1 MSVLTSTQNTPL
13 PILEPEISIIIPC
26 YNEERFIAG
35 VLERL
40 VQQSSDARYEIV
52 IVDGRST
59 DGTRQAIES
68 FATENSDV
76 SVRVVDNPARNIP
89 TALNLGIRAA
99 RGELIVRMDA
109 HSAPSMNY
117 VARCA
122 ELLREQRA
130 AIVGMPWHIKPG
142 NDSLMARAIA
152 LGVSHPLGAG
162 DAKYRFSGSA
172 SQFVDTVP
180 FGAFHKSLWEGLG
193 GFNEA
198 LLANEDYDFNYRTRK
213 GGGKVLLDN
222 EAHSDYFA
230 RSSLGELSKQ
240 YYRYGLWKAR
250 MLKLHPTSIKLRQ
263 LIPPLFVISLPV
275 LAVLSLVF
283 PVVGWL
289 LLAMLSFYLV
299 VIVSGSL
306 QSASRAHDIK
316 LALYLPAIFAVIHFC
331 WGTGFVVGLSTDYT
345 DNQKQS
351 A

>member
-1 MSVLTSTQNTPL
+1 MFVLTNTQNAPL
-13 PILEPEISIIIPC
+13 PEISIIIPC

-35 VLERL
+35 VLGRL
-40 VQQSSDARYEIV
+40 VQQSCDARYEIV

-59 DGTRQAIES
+59 DGTRQAIEN
-68 FATENSDV
+68 FANENSDV
-76 SVRVVDNPARNIP
+76 SLCVVDNPARNIP

-109 HSAPSMNY
+109 HSAPSINY

-122 ELLREQRA
+122 ELLRDQRA

-142 NDSLMARAIA
+142 AGSLMARAIA
-152 LGVSHPLGAG
+152 VAVSHPLGAG

-213 GGGKVLLDN
+213 NGGKILLDN

-230 RSSLGELSKQ
+230 RASLSELAKQ
-240 YYRYGLWKAR
+240 YFRYGLWKAR
-250 MLKLHPTSIKLRQ
+250 MVKLHPESIKLRQ

-275 LAVLSLVF
+275 LAGLSLVF
-283 PVVGWL
+283 PVLGWL
-289 LLAMLSFYLV
+289 LLALVSFYLV
-299 VIVSGSL
+299 VILAGSL
-306 QSASRAHDIK
+306 QSASHAQDLK
-316 LALYLPAIFAVIHFC
+316 LALFLPAIFVVIHFC
-331 WGTGFVVGLSTDYT
+331 WGTGFVAGLS
-345 DNQKQS
+345 KS
-351 A
+351 AKTTKGEAN